1 MPAMED
7 LHRLEAKGLARAKI
21 RSRRRRV
28 SIVRRRTFRGSL
40 ALFAVLW
47 AIIFGQL
54 VTGNDPALSRIR
66 GHGQAATTHGTG
78 MTAAPSPGAT
88 ASTAPPPEPE
98 AESESGLESERE
110 PGGAEREFEA
120 EHASEPQPEPEP
132 VAPIVT
138 TAS

>member
-1 MPAMED
+1 MDD
-7 LHRLEAKGLARAKI
+7 LRRLEAKGLARAKI

-28 SIVRRRTFRGSL
+28 SIVRRRTIRGSL
-40 ALFAVLW
+40 ALFAVFW

-54 VTGNDPALSRIR
+54 VAGNDPALSRIR
-66 GHGQAATTHGTG
+66 GSGHGQVATTHGAGT
-78 MTAAPSPGAT
+78 TAAPSPGAS

-98 AESESGLESERE
+98 AESESGLEFERE
-110 PGGAEREFEA
+110 PGAERELEA
-120 EHASEPQPEPEP
+120 EHTSEPRPAQEP